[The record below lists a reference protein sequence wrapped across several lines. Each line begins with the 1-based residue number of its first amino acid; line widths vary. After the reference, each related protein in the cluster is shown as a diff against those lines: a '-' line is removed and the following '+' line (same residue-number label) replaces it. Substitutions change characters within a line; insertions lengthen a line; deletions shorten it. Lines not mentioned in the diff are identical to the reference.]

1 MQDQKTETLRGVI
14 YARYSSDNQRE
25 ESIDG
30 QLRECHA
37 YADAKGIEIVH
48 EYIDRAFSA
57 RTDER
62 PDFQKMIND
71 SEGRSFDV
79 VLVWK
84 LDRFSRSRYDSLRYR
99 AVLGKR
105 NIKVISA
112 TENIS
117 DSPEGILLESVLDG
131 INEYYSADLAQK
143 IKRGNT
149 DNVLEGKWNGG
160 RPAYGYRTEN
170 QRFVVDEKESE
181 AVKLVYHLYTTTNC
195 TINSLVCTLN
205 AKGYRG
211 RDGKPFHHGSVCWML
226 RNRKYIGE
234 FSCGG
239 TVNKSCVPPL
249 IDLKTF
255 EKAQAKLKRN
265 SRASARFK
273 AQDDYILTTKLY
285 CGDCGAYMAG
295 DSTDKRSGRVY
306 RYYTCRNVKRNH
318 SCHKKSVN
326 KEFIETLVVNEALK
340 FLNEDGMVSRLTEA
354 IYAAQFG
361 ENPRLGELEGK
372 IADLDRKMS
381 NLINAI
387 EGGMAYEGLKGRYD
401 ELAAKKKEL
410 SHELEEEKL
419 DNPTLSK
426 DQIQYALLRFQ
437 AADIDTIEGKKA
449 LIWTFINSV
458 YLYDQEG
465 GYAIVNFNY
474 RSHTPKVSLGGIKNG
489 QTKVPLTDSKCPFQV
504 FLIPNCFQMKI
515 CFEKYK
521 KLSCKKPKINNA

>member
-1 MQDQKTETLRGVI
+1 MQDQKTGTLRGVI

-71 SEGRSFDV
+71 SEGRGFDA

-181 AVKLVYHLYTTTNC
+181 AVKLVYRLYTTTNC

-387 EGGMAYEGLKGRYD
+387 EGGMAYEGLKERYD

-458 YLYDQEG
+458 FLYDQEG

-474 RSHTPKVSLGGIKNG
+474 RSHTPKVSLESVKNG
-489 QTKVPLTDSKCPFQV
+489 QTKVSLADSKCPYPV
-504 FLIPNCFQMKI
+504 FVIQNCFQMKVS
-515 CFEKYK
+515 FEKYK
-521 KLSCKKPKINNA
+521 KLSCKKA

>member
-1 MQDQKTETLRGVI
+1 
-14 YARYSSDNQRE
+14 
-25 ESIDG
+25 
-30 QLRECHA
+30 
-37 YADAKGIEIVH
+37 
-48 EYIDRAFSA
+48 
-57 RTDER
+57 
-62 PDFQKMIND
+62 
-71 SEGRSFDV
+71 
-79 VLVWK
+79 
-84 LDRFSRSRYDSLRYR
+84 
-99 AVLGKR
+99 
-105 NIKVISA
+105 
-112 TENIS
+112 
-117 DSPEGILLESVLDG
+117 
-131 INEYYSADLAQK
+131 
-143 IKRGNT
+143 
-149 DNVLEGKWNGG
+149 
-160 RPAYGYRTEN
+160 
-170 QRFVVDEKESE
+170 
-181 AVKLVYHLYTTTNC
+181 
-195 TINSLVCTLN
+195 
-205 AKGYRG
+205 
-211 RDGKPFHHGSVCWML
+211 ML

-295 DSTDKRSGRVY
+295 DSTDKRSGKVY

-340 FLNEDGMVSRLTEA
+340 FLNEDGMVSRLSEA

-387 EGGMAYEGLKGRYD
+387 EGGMAYEGLKERYD

-426 DQIQYALLRFQ
+426 DQIQYALLRFK
-437 AADIDTIEGKKA
+437 AIDIESLEDRKA
-449 LIWTFINSV
+449 LIWAFINSV
-458 YLYDQEG
+458 YLYDDNG
-465 GYAIVNFNY
+465 GYAIINFNY
-474 RSHTPKVSLGGIKNG
+474 KNHAKKVCLEDIGNSEVKPVLTLDGNFNPVHLIGDCFSIKIM
-489 QTKVPLTDSKCPFQV
+489 FQHYHRKS
-504 FLIPNCFQMKI
+504 P
-515 CFEKYK
+515 
-521 KLSCKKPKINNA
+521 

>member
-1 MQDQKTETLRGVI
+1 MSDQANASNLKGVI

-387 EGGMAYEGLKGRYD
+387 EGGMAYEGLKERYD

-437 AADIDTIEGKKA
+437 AADIERLEDRKA
-449 LIWTFINSV
+449 LIWAFINSV
-458 YLYDQEG
+458 YLYDDDG
-465 GYAIVNFNY
+465 GYAIINFNY
-474 RSHTPKVSLGGIKNG
+474 KHHAKKVCLEDVGKSDAKPVLILDGNSNPVHLIGDCFSIK
-489 QTKVPLTDSKCPFQV
+489 VMF
-504 FLIPNCFQMKI
+504 PNYYRNM
-515 CFEKYK
+515 
-521 KLSCKKPKINNA
+521 S